1 VPVVVVPPAPPVA
14 DVVPVVDV
22 VLVADAPPAP
32 EVPPDVVPL
41 VVATLVVLVVA
52 VDPAVPPLVDVVV
65 AAFTQRP
72 CEHVSPLSH
81 APPDV
86 HAHPSAP
93 KAQSVADEDEQ
104 ATHENAMAIAAKV
117 PSKTCLPYI
126 ASSFVSW
133 SPERPARTLPHRR
146 SREGC
151 VSDRARRRSS
161 RRTW

>member
-1 VPVVVVPPAPPVA
+1 MPASLRPPVPVVLLVPPAPPVA
-14 DVVPVVDV
+14 DVVLVVEV

-32 EVPPDVVPL
+32 PPDVLLL

-65 AAFTQRP
+65 GALTQRP
-72 CEHVSPLSH
+72 DKHVSPLSQ

-93 KAQSVADEDEQ
+93 NAQSVVVDDEQ
-104 ATHENAMAIAAKV
+104 ATHEKAMAVAAKV

-133 SPERPARTLPHRR
+133 SP
-146 SREGC
+146 
-151 VSDRARRRSS
+151 
-161 RRTW
+161 